1 MSGYV
6 PTFEYDLFI
15 SYEHA
20 EDPAWIQTF
29 VKSLSDQL
37 SSQHGIKASIWQ
49 DKNHLDVGENWE
61 TEIEKAIKR
70 SAILLAVL
78 SPGYKNSEWCM
89 KECEIFQEF
98 LVSRGEQLEK
108 SNRFFKVVKTP
119 WEDDEHLHFWATI
132 EHLELF
138 RRNDRKDIEP
148 FSFGSNDFQ
157 FAIRSVASSVER
169 TLRRLRRQRERVVV
183 ASPAKECQAVWK
195 ELRKELHVKG
205 YDVQPEGFRN
215 YAFGDP
221 LILKEFK
228 DALLSVHLLGTVYDE
243 FFQHQIQLAAD
254 LEQRLMFWLASDVE
268 AVDAE
273 QARLIAALRNGHR
286 PDRPDIELP
295 SGWEFLPPLTP
306 RGLMEAVLEALKP
319 QPQDLPPPPRDLPP
333 QSPRDMSPPPPR
345 DLPHPPPA
353 SGASG
358 APRIYIVHDST
369 TQEDARIA
377 ATLQEEIHT
386 REKMEVILSRADL
399 PSSAELQLRHR
410 MLLQTCD
417 GVLLCRKAAPQEWL
431 VQVAPEVL
439 LADQL
444 LRRQEPIKS
453 KAFLVPDP
461 ASWSEWPK
469 IKVIPYSPQFQPGD
483 LEPFLAPLRAEGS
496 VAHGR

>member
-1 MSGYV
+1 MSAYV
-6 PTFEYDLFI
+6 PGFENDVFI

-20 EDPAWIQTF
+20 EDPTWIQTF

-37 SSQHGIKASIWQ
+37 SSQYGIKASIWQ
-49 DKNHLDVGENWE
+49 DKKELDVGENWE
-61 TEIEKAIKR
+61 AEIEEGIKR

-98 LVSRGEQLEK
+98 LASRGEQFEK
-108 SNRFFKVVKTP
+108 SSRFFKVVKTP

-138 RRNDRKDIEP
+138 RRNDRNDIEP

-157 FAIRSVASSVER
+157 FAIRSLASSVER

-183 ASPAKECQAVWK
+183 ASPSKECRTVWE

-205 YDVQPEGFRN
+205 YDVQPEGPRN
-215 YAFGDP
+215 SGFGDKV
-221 LILKEFK
+221 ILKEFK
-228 DALLSVHLLGTVYDE
+228 GALLSVHLLGTVYDS
-243 FFQHQIQLAAD
+243 FVQHQIQLAAD
-254 LEQRLMFWLASDVE
+254 LGQRLMFWLASSVE

-286 PDRPDIELP
+286 PDRPDITLP
-295 SGWEFLPPLTP
+295 AGWDFLPPMTP
-306 RGLMEAVLEALKP
+306 RDLMQAVLEALKP
-319 QPQDLPPPPRDLPP
+319 KPPQDLEPPPL
-333 QSPRDMSPPPPR
+333 
-345 DLPHPPPA
+345 
-353 SGASG
+353 ASG
-358 APRIYIVHDST
+358 APHVYIVHDAT
-369 TQEDARIA
+369 TPEDAQIA
-377 ATLQEEIHT
+377 AKLQEEIHT
-386 REKMEVILSRADL
+386 REKMEVVLSRADL
-399 PSSAELQLRHR
+399 LSPAELQLLHRRH
-410 MLLQTCD
+410 LQTCQ

-431 VQVAPEVL
+431 MQVAPEIL

-444 LRRQEPIKS
+444 LRRQEPLKS

-461 ASWSEWPK
+461 VPWSEWPK
-469 IKVIPYSPQFQPGD
+469 LKVIPYGPQFRSAD

-496 VAHGR
+496 VLHGR